1 MVTIVHH
8 PAYAADMPDGHRF
21 PMNKYAALAEV
32 LLAEG
37 LAALHTFVT
46 PQPVSIEEASQAHD
60 LAYVE
65 AVHRRDLPAEAVRRI
80 GLPLAPSVVERA
92 FAAAGGTLA
101 AGRLALAGGLACNA
115 AGGSHHAAADHGAGF
130 CLLNDVAIAAA
141 VLLREGTVQRVL
153 VVDLDVH
160 QGDGT
165 ARIFADD
172 PRVFTFS
179 MHAEKNF
186 PVRKAASCRDVGLA
200 DGMEDAAYLAVLA
213 VELPRVIDDS
223 QPDLVFYNAGV
234 DPHRDDRLGRLALS
248 DEGLYRR
255 DRHVIETVRSRN
267 IPLATVTGGGYG
279 PDVAAVA
286 ARHAMVFRAARDH
299 ESGAVGP

>member
-1 MVTIVHH
+1 MVAIVHH

-32 LLAEG
+32 LRAEG
-37 LAALHTFVT
+37 LVAPDGFVT
-46 PQPVSIEEASQAHD
+46 PEPVTIDMACLAHD
-60 LAYVE
+60 RAYVE
-65 AVHRRDLPAEAVRRI
+65 AVQRRDLPPDAVRRI
-80 GLPLAPSVVERA
+80 GLPLAPSVVDRA

-101 AGRLALAGGLACNA
+101 AARLALTAGLACNA

-130 CLLNDVAIAAA
+130 CILNDVAIATA
-141 VLLREGTVQRVL
+141 VLLAEGAVQRVL

-165 ARIFADD
+165 ARIFQDD

-179 MHAEKNF
+179 LHAEKNF
-186 PVRKAASCRDVGLA
+186 PVRKATGRRDVGLA
-200 DGMEDAAYLAVLA
+200 DGTGDGAYLAVLA
-213 VELPRVIDDS
+213 AELPQVIADS
-223 QPDLVFYNAGV
+223 RPDLAFYNAGV

-248 DEGLYRR
+248 DDGLYRR
-255 DRHVIETVRSRN
+255 DRYVIETIRSRN

-279 PDVAAVA
+279 ADVGAVA
-286 ARHAMVFRAARDH
+286 ARHAQVFRAARDH
-299 ESGAVGP
+299 ERDRA